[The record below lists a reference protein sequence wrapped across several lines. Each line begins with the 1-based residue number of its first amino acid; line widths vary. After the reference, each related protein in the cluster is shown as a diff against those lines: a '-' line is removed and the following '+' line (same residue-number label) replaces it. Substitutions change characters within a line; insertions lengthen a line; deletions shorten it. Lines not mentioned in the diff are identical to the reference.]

1 MLLCVHTRYNPFT
14 HPSCTS
20 LLFILLFIKSQ
31 YTVFAHLICFALFI
45 LLHILLF
52 IYLFFTYIYALV
64 LCYFYIILIFILL
77 HCPLSGPDLIYLSLL
92 IIPCIIYYVTNKE
105 NLEPWTK
112 TTWVKVLE
120 YLILSQFL
128 FREPWYSWMR
138 ENNIQHPHNPPPRVT
153 WVKVLEYLILTV
165 LKYFT
170 YTKYRLKD
178 ALVKETSQ
186 SKTATLW
193 RNWGKH
199 AEARIYVKA
208 FYGKTRTNNKTTTT
222 GKQTTIT
229 FNNLQRTKE
238 TLGLCVY
245 IYLDVVFTTSRC
257 LNGLSCC
264 HVFGWLAIKQ
274 VSLIKW
280 PVSVYVY
287 MHTHTHTHTHKQG

>member
-1 MLLCVHTRYNPFT
+1 MCNFFPPVSFSFNKGQAGEQHLQVTRGVKNTWKPYL
-14 HPSCTS
+14 S
-20 LLFILLFIKSQ
+20 KSTDTLQ
-31 YTVFAHLICFALFI
+31 WK
-45 LLHILLF
+45 LLHYNLQ
-52 IYLFFTYIYALV
+52 
-64 LCYFYIILIFILL
+64 
-77 HCPLSGPDLIYLSLL
+77 
-92 IIPCIIYYVTNKE
+92 VTNS
-105 NLEPWTK
+105 K
-112 TTWVKVLE
+112 T
-120 YLILSQFL
+120 
-128 FREPWYSWMR
+128 
-138 ENNIQHPHNPPPRVT
+138 T

-178 ALVKETSQ
+178 ALVKETSK

-208 FYGKTRTNNKTTTT
+208 FHGKTRTSNK
-222 GKQTTIT
+222 TTIT
-229 FNNLQRTKE
+229 FNNLQQTKE

-264 HVFGWLAIKQ
+264 HVIGWLAIKQ

-280 PVSVYVY
+280 PVSA
-287 MHTHTHTHTHKQG
+287 HTHTHTHTHTRLTSWTR